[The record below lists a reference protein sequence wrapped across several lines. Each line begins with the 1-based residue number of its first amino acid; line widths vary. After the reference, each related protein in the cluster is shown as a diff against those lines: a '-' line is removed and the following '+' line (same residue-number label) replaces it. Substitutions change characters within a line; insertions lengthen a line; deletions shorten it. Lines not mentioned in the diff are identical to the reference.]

1 MSLPLAPFE
10 RIVKKAGAKRV
21 SANAVEE
28 LRDIIEEYGLEIAK
42 KAWNIAQHSGRRT
55 VQKKDIKFV
64 VQ

>member
-42 KAWNIAQHSGRRT
+42 KAWNIAQHAGRRT